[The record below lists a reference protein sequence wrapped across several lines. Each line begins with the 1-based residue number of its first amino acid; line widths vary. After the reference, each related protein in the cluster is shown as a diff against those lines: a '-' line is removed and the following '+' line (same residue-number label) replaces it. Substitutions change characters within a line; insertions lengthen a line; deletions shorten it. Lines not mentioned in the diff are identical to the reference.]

1 MNIDLLFDS
10 KEEREATEK
19 VLATFK
25 IQSLNEEI
33 DELVANVLEYAKEMD
48 NLLEENNIPKRFLDK
63 VSSLSEN
70 DDITLDSDLNNIDFR
85 IREVLEDKVKRIN
98 TRLSLIRNNNL
109 SLKSVEERYNLTD
122 FDLEEGIKIAKLRQ
136 EDFV

>member
-33 DELVANVLEYAKEMD
+33 DELVADVLGYAKEMD

-63 VSSLSEN
+63 VSTLSEN
-70 DDITLDSDLNNIDFR
+70 DIITLDSDLTTIDFR
-85 IREVLEDKVKRIN
+85 VREVLEDLVKRIN
-98 TRLSLIRNNNL
+98 TRLSLIKTNNL
-109 SLKSVEERYNLTD
+109 SLKNTEESYDLTD
-122 FDLEEGIKIAKLRQ
+122 FDLEEGIKIAKLRK